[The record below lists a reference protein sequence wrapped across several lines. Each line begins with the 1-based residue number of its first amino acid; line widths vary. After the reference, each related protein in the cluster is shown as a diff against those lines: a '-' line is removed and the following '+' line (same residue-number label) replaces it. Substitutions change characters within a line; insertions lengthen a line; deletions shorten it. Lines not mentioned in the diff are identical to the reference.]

1 MLCLPCD
8 FSNDAKVK
16 EQLLYRLR
24 NFFYVSDQRPDL
36 VIQDLQNF
44 FVEKSSYSRPVNV
57 VFWWSGNP
65 RPELPIKT
73 FALFYAYLF

>member
-1 MLCLPCD
+1 MLAGISKTVKLLLISQKLMLCLPCD

-57 VFWWSGNP
+57 VF
-65 RPELPIKT
+65 
-73 FALFYAYLF
+73 